1 VKVFVAAMPG
11 PYSSERGF
19 VDVCREDV
27 GRALAKIP
35 DKNAWAATNIGDL
48 TQIAI

>member
-35 DKNAWAATNIGDL
+35 DKDAWAATNIGDS